1 MIGIR
6 PGFSRNLAFHGVA
19 ATHCVGVGG
28 SLFVSIGLAIA
39 SEARVVG
46 VHVPTVGPTVVV
58 VVIAAWAWARR
69 VVSTSRRACIACR
82 QLRLKLGDVIVFAGE
97 LG

>member
-6 PGFSRNLAFHGVA
+6 PGCSCDLAFHGVA
-19 ATHCVGVGG
+19 ATPGVGAGG

-39 SEARVVG
+39 SEARVVV
-46 VHVPTVGPTVVV
+46 VHVPTVGPTVVG

-69 VVSTSRRACIACR
+69 VVSTSRRVCIALHVASC
-82 QLRLKLGDVIVFAGE
+82 A
-97 LG
+97 